1 MDDYANDRESAGYQM
16 PKWKIEQDVK
26 KSLDAPVEDDED
38 GEGSAEKPAPT
49 IVLRIGPDLED
60 E

>member
-38 GEGSAEKPAPT
+38 GEGSA
-49 IVLRIGPDLED
+49 
-60 E
+60 